1 MSKLRIFAAYSILIC
16 LISLT
21 VRAAEQPEGRW
32 TGIINC
38 NHERNPFVLEI
49 HDGNVGMSFHNYLYQ
64 GLVLY
69 GDKSLRLTISAKR
82 SDGINFDE
90 NLYFSANG
98 KHLTGNVK
106 ENCQIS
112 AFNKQPFQSSMKTA
126 KDLTYENQLKL
137 SWLGY
142 YRKALDGI
150 SGPATLSAL
159 SNFYS
164 DKKISNKNIDPTISH
179 EALNNAFNKEI
190 DKAKWLI
197 QDDFEKLSPKNYQRE
212 QYLKDS
218 IKRGKAGL
226 IDIDGNSAVF
236 VNSGP
241 DELDVGS
248 SEKYIKDR
256 IELGVKLDDD
266 LSGQTIWYGFK
277 VRYPAGKNDINAE
290 SITISQ
296 MKQMHYK
303 DAADYQTSRNKQS
316 CNGQNGLFWRLNMQK
331 GNKLGMWSNLEK
343 TKTEKIWIPN
353 ALHDKNWTSFKVGI
367 HYTTGNHGWIKAVTS
382 NRTVFSYK
390 GRTILNQ
397 YIACIPNSISNRL
410 RIGAYRGF
418 ERGQNLS
425 EFNKGDM
432 LIFDNFIIHWDEAEI
447 DKFLN

>member
-1 MSKLRIFAAYSILIC
+1 M
-16 LISLT
+16 T

-32 TGIINC
+32 SGIINC
-38 NHERNPFVLEI
+38 NHERKPFALEI
-49 HDGNVGMSFHNYLYQ
+49 HDGNADILFHNYLYT
-64 GLVLY
+64 GPVTY

-82 SDGINFDE
+82 SDGTKFDE
-90 NLYFSANG
+90 NLYFSADG
-98 KHLTGNVK
+98 KHLTGSVK
-106 ENCQIS
+106 RNCQIS
-112 AFNKQPFQSSMKTA
+112 AFNKQLFQSFTNKKQPFKSFTKTA
-126 KDLTYENQLKL
+126 KNLIYENQLKL

-159 SNFYS
+159 SNFYA
-164 DKKISNKNIDPTISH
+164 DKKIPNKNIDPTIPH
-179 EALNNAFNKEI
+179 KALNNAFNKEI
-190 DKAKWLI
+190 DNATWLI
-197 QDDFEKLSPKNYQRE
+197 RDDFEKLLPKNYDRE
-212 QYLKDS
+212 HILKDS

-241 DELDVGS
+241 DEIDEGTN
-248 SEKYIKDR
+248 EKYIKDR
-256 IELGVKLDDD
+256 IELGIDLDED

-277 VRYPAGKNDINAE
+277 VRYPAGKNDINAK

-316 CNGQNGLFWRLNMQK
+316 CNGPNGLFWRLNLQQ

-343 TKTEKIWIPN
+343 TKTEKIWIAD
-353 ALHDKNWTSFKVGI
+353 ALNDKTWTSFKVGI

-382 NRTVFSYK
+382 NMTIFSYK

-397 YIACIPNSISNRL
+397 YIACTPNRISNVQ
-410 RIGAYRGF
+410 RIGAYRGI